1 MVEPPRGRTTLRRR
15 LASPATSRGAAW
27 RSRGDGGML
36 VGSGT
41 RWRGLGAVEREGLAF
56 GS

>member
-1 MVEPPRGRTTLRRR
+1 VVEPPRGRTTLRRR

-27 RSRGDGGML
+27 RSRGEGGMV

-41 RWRGLGAVEREGLAF
+41 REREGLAF

>member
-27 RSRGDGGML
+27 WSRGEGGVL
-36 VGSGT
+36 VG
-41 RWRGLGAVEREGLAF
+41 RRGHESCEGRER
-56 GS
+56 